1 MRIKTTKI
9 TYEESEPH
17 FQVFNQW
24 KIHAWLSSNEFFNQ
38 NHNASLLL
46 KHKIE
51 EVNNHL
57 STLFEKEN
65 REIGFFVSVKISHAP
80 AILQQKWGWNL
91 DSKIL
96 SEISKHNWT
105 VTSQQRFLYFGFPVL
120 LCNCSSHSN
129 GTETWQ
135 LKTYFGFDQDLAL
148 VFYSTC

>member
-1 MRIKTTKI
+1 MKNLNHI
-9 TYEESEPH
+9 
-17 FQVFNQW
+17 QVFNQW

-105 VTSQQRFLYFGFPVL
+105 VTIQQRRGFY
-120 LCNCSSHSN
+120 
-129 GTETWQ
+129 T
-135 LKTYFGFDQDLAL
+135 L
-148 VFYSTC
+148 VFQFCLVIALRIPMELKRGN

>member
-51 EVNNHL
+51 EVNNNHL

-105 VTSQQRFLYFGFPVL
+105 VTQQRRGFY
-120 LCNCSSHSN
+120 
-129 GTETWQ
+129 T
-135 LKTYFGFDQDLAL
+135 L
-148 VFYSTC
+148 VFQFCLVIALRIPMELKRGN